1 MLSNLVGCGV
11 LEAANRWAAHPRTGD
26 HGNKGGACRFFSV
39 PLRGNSLGTA
49 AGFSRL
55 LVHARSPVTASPQST
70 EVNTPV
76 QLAAT
81 VDCPADPTG
90 GLGVTF
96 FDGGDLLDT
105 VPVNAN
111 GQAGYTATFT
121 TTGAHT
127 ITAAYNGTADCD
139 AINNTTTVQVTAAPT
154 PPAPT
159 PGMCFLACGGLIGFT
174 MGDVTNNIN
183 SHTYT
188 FNSQGQRHQR

>member
-1 MLSNLVGCGV
+1 MRITPRKARLVVATSLAAV
-11 LEAANRWAAHPRTGD
+11 LGLASPAWA
-26 HGNKGGACRFFSV
+26 V
-39 PLRGNSLGTA
+39 PSSTT
-49 AGFSRL
+49 
-55 LVHARSPVTASPQST
+55 VTASPQST

-121 TTGAHT
+121 TTGTHT
-127 ITAAYNGTADCD
+127 ITAAYNGNADCD
-139 AINNTTTVQVTAAPT
+139 ASNNTTTVQVTAAPT